1 MEFVC
6 VCACMYVCMPSFVC
20 VCVAVKVDGV
30 LCDGPSPENIA
41 STVVDC
47 TKIESGH
54 IGFFR
59 VGLIPKSK
67 VECDQ
72 IHQISLWEHI
82 NVYLFLFDDKVRIN

>member
-1 MEFVC
+1 MNMKWTVSSL
-6 VCACMYVCMPSFVC
+6 VDQ
-20 VCVAVKVDGV
+20 VDGV

-47 TKIESGH
+47 TKIDTGH

-67 VECDQ
+67 V
-72 IHQISLWEHI
+72 IKMFFMFILSKMLFHW
-82 NVYLFLFDDKVRIN
+82 VYVHNGHFF